1 MTTAL
6 VRLALIG
13 SGSVATAALWVL
25 LRRTPLAR
33 SRTWQRSNYR
43 GVSVSLLGGP
53 VAVVA
58 TVAGCAGIAAASG
71 ANRRTAVALVV
82 VVAVAGAAGIYD
94 DLCGDVAAKGLAGH
108 LRAAARRELTSGVVK
123 ISALGA
129 SGLAVAILLAGGWS
143 LRTLVDGLLIA
154 GTANLA
160 NLFDLRPGRAAK
172 ITAVGLVIVVAARAG
187 AVTPLAWCA
196 GVAIAILRYD
206 VREHLML
213 GDGGANSLGAALGVG
228 IVVAAS
234 ESTRLGVLAGVIAL
248 TLLSEVVSFSRVI
261 EASPPLRWLDGLGR
275 IDGGQQARS

>member
-13 SGSVATAALWVL
+13 SGSLATAVLWVW

-53 VAVVA
+53 VAVAA
-58 TVAGCAGIAAASG
+58 TVAGCAGIAAAGG
-71 ANRRTAVALVV
+71 ANRRTAVAVLV

-94 DLCGDVAAKGLAGH
+94 DLYGDVAAKGLAGH
-108 LRAAARRELTSGVVK
+108 LRAAARGKLTSGVVK

-129 SGLAVAILLAGGWS
+129 SGLTAALLLAGGWS
-143 LRTLVDGLLIA
+143 LRALADGLLIA

-172 ITAVGLVIVVAARAG
+172 ITVVGLMIVLAARAG
-187 AVTPLAWCA
+187 GATPLAWCA
-196 GVAIAILRYD
+196 GVAMAILRYD